1 MLGTLNIRYSARMIA
16 LGVLVLSVFF
26 GPIVLGGPAF
36 ADEDCCASCH
46 SDEPASHSVHHAEN
60 VHEELDDCCP
70 TATTLKQIENVSAPS
85 HNSHASDHSDTAPDH
100 DCPDDCP
107 GCDLGLSFAVTMNS
121 PLLVNFVPLMS
132 DSRVLALRDRPAT
145 GTCAG
150 IYRPPRSLS

>member
-1 MLGTLNIRYSARMIA
+1 MIA

-26 GPIVLGGPAF
+26 GPSVLGSPAF

-46 SDEPASHSVHHAEN
+46 SDEPASHSVHYAEN
-60 VHEELDDCCP
+60 VHEEPDDCCP
-70 TATTLKQIENVSAPS
+70 SATLKQIENVSAPD
-85 HNSHASDHSDTAPDH
+85 HDHSHASDQSDDTTPDH

-121 PLLVNFVPLMS
+121 SLRVNSAPLML
-132 DSRVLALRDRPAT
+132 DSRALALRDMPAT
-145 GTCAG
+145 GTCDG